1 MSNIVDLI
9 ADSVLQDCEVF
20 EYFSDSREFW
30 RLSGLGIFHMNI
42 GRLRSNFN
50 ELMLIISPYLVNID
64 IIILTETW
72 HHPSFPYSFSIPGYN
87 SYFTSQQH
95 NEASGIAVYVRDDL
109 DVQTDELTQFTMT
122 NCLKLDLKLT
132 DKRLTLLTMYRSP
145 SGNNAPRFIEEL
157 DQYLSQL
164 TCDRCLLVG
173 DLNINILDQNMTNM
187 GHDYLDILHGHNY
200 IPTITKP
207 TRVKINK
214 RQDGQTFK
222 TESCIDHIMYKSR
235 NINEIR
241 SSIIQTN
248 ISDHYSIATKLNLN
262 FDKQTTPTTKQYR
275 HIDFDLL
282 KDKLNNQ
289 DWTCITNSDDVNFT
303 ANQLTEIIEE
313 HISSSSEIKNYT
325 NRLTPIKPWMTQALL
340 RSIRNRDRLARL
352 TKRNPDNIRLHDY
365 YKRVRNIVSK
375 SIRTA
380 RDLDIKRNLD
390 ENKDDKRKLWTVIH
404 DVINKTNKK
413 SKIKTITHDNTDYN
427 CDTDTTHCANIINN
441 YFSNVGKNISD
452 SITLPTLPTNNDA
465 QDQQPTY
472 PLLST
477 FDTTTTHEVYKTVMS
492 FKNNSAPGHDG
503 LQTKLLKQ
511 ILPYILTPLTKI
523 INLSMTKGQFPDS
536 YKNSI
541 IVPIH
546 KKGNTKQLTNYR
558 PISLLTM
565 FSKVLEKIIK
575 TRLDKYLQT
584 YNVLTDRQY
593 GFRRGIGT
601 EDTLIDLTTYL
612 YDNMD
617 RGQKVIACFLDIAKA
632 YDSIQHDKLLQEL
645 RSIGLTDT
653 ALTWFTSYLT
663 NRTQQVRLNSQLSD
677 KADCLPYSIVQGSCL
692 GPCLFNCFINKL
704 PGKSMGQVFCY
715 ADDAVICYASDSWE
729 ETHNLAATDLTNIA
743 NSFGWMSWQEKGT
756 LLPWSWETG
765 SEGGRFTEDG
775 QRHKDEEELQ
785 GQAPH

>member
-132 DKRLTLLTMYRSP
+132 DKRLTILTMYRSP

-222 TESCIDHIMYKSR
+222 TESCIDHTMYKSR

-303 ANQLTEIIEE
+303 ANQLTEIIED

-380 RDLDIKRNLD
+380 RDLDIKRRYMFKLTVY
-390 ENKDDKRKLWTVIH
+390 DDQGLHSDDTV
-404 DVINKTNKK
+404 
-413 SKIKTITHDNTDYN
+413 
-427 CDTDTTHCANIINN
+427 
-441 YFSNVGKNISD
+441 
-452 SITLPTLPTNNDA
+452 
-465 QDQQPTY
+465 
-472 PLLST
+472 
-477 FDTTTTHEVYKTVMS
+477 
-492 FKNNSAPGHDG
+492 
-503 LQTKLLKQ
+503 
-511 ILPYILTPLTKI
+511 
-523 INLSMTKGQFPDS
+523 
-536 YKNSI
+536 SI
-541 IVPIH
+541 IVKPDPLTFALTTLTLNIQASLISQSQASSLLLKLNLLLNPEH
-546 KKGNTKQLTNYR
+546 RVVPRQWSMDPDSKLATLTFLVNTTRGEVPASGLVQTARGEVEVGGAKVNGATRLVQPVRGGGARNGGTGLVRSSDVVGMIRDKLRLNRAVLDLDIVALKTFVCQNPCSGHGKCIEDTRICLCDSFWMRNLYARALTYDPLLYDDNCAWSILYVILALMLALTALLGVCACVCFRAHGGRKVYRSGRSAYKYKTMDKGYKEYKGKGNR
-558 PISLLTM
+558 EEGI
-565 FSKVLEKIIK
+565 
-575 TRLDKYLQT
+575 RLSA
-584 YNVLTDRQY
+584 
-593 GFRRGIGT
+593 FPGT
-601 EDTLIDLTTYL
+601 SS
-612 YDNMD
+612 
-617 RGQKVIACFLDIAKA
+617 G
-632 YDSIQHDKLLQEL
+632 
-645 RSIGLTDT
+645 
-653 ALTWFTSYLT
+653 
-663 NRTQQVRLNSQLSD
+663 
-677 KADCLPYSIVQGSCL
+677 
-692 GPCLFNCFINKL
+692 
-704 PGKSMGQVFCY
+704 
-715 ADDAVICYASDSWE
+715 
-729 ETHNLAATDLTNIA
+729 
-743 NSFGWMSWQEKGT
+743 
-756 LLPWSWETG
+756 
-765 SEGGRFTEDG
+765 
-775 QRHKDEEELQ
+775 EEESGGSSLEEFDIRNVARQ
-785 GQAPH
+785 NGVAKKMSMKT